1 MLINSNDIPQCRNIQ
16 IGIIMPEAVNV
27 VVAEVEA
34 LRKAQG
40 LEQGMPEE
48 ILDAHAVINRDDL
61 IKLVSEMYGLFV
73 TKGYIVEDVSE

>member
-1 MLINSNDIPQCRNIQ
+1 
-16 IGIIMPEAVNV
+16 MPEAVNV

-40 LEQGMPEE
+40 LEQGMSEE

-73 TKGYIVEDVSE
+73 SKGYITEDVSE